1 MLARISRGKSVFSVL
16 LTLTVLFILNTV
28 TVNGQEQTT
37 TAFVNVNVVPM
48 DYEHILERQTVLIVG
63 DRIGKIG
70 AMEEIHVPAN
80 AHIIDGEG
88 NYLIPGLADMH
99 VHIRDPD
106 SRHLLL
112 YLAHG
117 ITTVRNLGDAPNLL
131 KWKKQIEQGE
141 ITGPTIFTTGSAI
154 NGAPPGLEWMGNIY
168 LGSIIVLPLVLGF
181 VILSLFWIFFKI
193 TRRNLKICHNLRRL
207 LAVIFLL
214 LLLGGSMA
222 WYRVIPLP
230 EFVSLFAPTDSA
242 VAIPAD
248 AEYVVKKQYASGF
261 RAVKLYERI
270 DEGTFNAAVK
280 TAKSLGMYTVGHAS
294 DQVPIKKILESG
306 MDEIVHVDELFSY
319 FFIGYDPAVVKSIDD
334 LKFFEIDYGK
344 IPEVVAL
351 TKENGVRV
359 VPTLVTD
366 ENMYR
371 FLEDSKTFY
380 SNPAFQVIR
389 PEKLHRWKTK
399 GRIVNWK
406 GQEDWRR
413 NTMQPFLMKLTK
425 ALQDARVPILL
436 GTDAM
441 VTSLVPGYHAHRE
454 LEILVEAGFSPYEAL
469 ATGTINAALA
479 AEEMSGDGNWG
490 TVTTESRADLVLL
503 RKNPLVKI
511 SNTRTSIG
519 VMVRGKWFTQ
529 ADLTELVNEYTA
541 TFGK

>member
-1 MLARISRGKSVFSVL
+1 MPTRISRRKSVIFVL
-16 LTLTVLFILNTV
+16 YTLVVLFILNPF

-48 DYEHILERQTVLIVG
+48 DYEHILEGQTVLIVG

-70 AMEEIHVPAN
+70 STGEIHVPEN

-88 NYLIPGLADMH
+88 YYLIPGLADMH

-106 SRHLLL
+106 ARHLRL

-131 KWKKQIEQGE
+131 KWKKRIEQGKLV
-141 ITGPTIFTTGSAI
+141 GPTIFTTGSAI
-154 NGAPPGLEWMGNIY
+154 SGAPPGREWMANFY
-168 LGSIIVLPLVLGF
+168 LGSIILLPIVLGF
-181 VILSLFWIFFKI
+181 IILILLWIFFKI
-193 TRRNLKICHNLRRL
+193 TKRNFEILRNLRRL
-207 LAVIFLL
+207 TAVAFLL
-214 LLLGGSMA
+214 VILGGAMA

-230 EFVSLFAPTDSA
+230 EFISLFAPTDSA
-242 VAIPAD
+242 VCIPAD
-248 AEYVVKKQYASGF
+248 AEYVVKRQFSSGF
-261 RAVKLYERI
+261 RAVKIYDRI
-270 DEGTFNAAVK
+270 DERTFISAVK
-280 TAKSLGMYTVGHAS
+280 TAKSLGMYSVGHAS
-294 DQVPIKKILESG
+294 DQVPIEKILESG
-306 MDEIVHVDELFSY
+306 MDEIVHVDEFLSY
-319 FFIGYDPAVVKSIDD
+319 FFIGYDSATVKSIDD
-334 LKFFEIDYGK
+334 LKFFELDYGK
-344 IPEVVAL
+344 IPKVVAL
-351 TKENGVRV
+351 TRKNGVRV

-406 GQEDWRR
+406 GQEGWRR
-413 NTMQPFLMKLTK
+413 NTIQPFLLKLTK
-425 ALQDARVPILL
+425 ALQEAHVPILL

-454 LEILVEAGFSPYEAL
+454 LEIFVEAGFSPYEAL
-469 ATGTINAALA
+469 ATGTINAAMA
-479 AEEMSGDGNWG
+479 AEKMSGDGNWG
-490 TVTTESRADLVLL
+490 TVTPGSRADLILL
-503 RKNPLVKI
+503 QKNPLENI
-511 SNTRTSIG
+511 SNTRINIG

-529 ADLTELVNEYTA
+529 ADLKKLVNEYTA
-541 TFGK
+541 TFE